1 MKIKKTSG
9 ELPAEVVVLD
19 QTVQFDDK
27 GQAEVEDGIGEV
39 LLQIPG
45 YEEYKEKPKK
55 DPIPKDDSKGKKDD
69 TSVKQAPPLDDQ
81 GAGTATPPE
90 SKE

>member
-9 ELPAEVVVLD
+9 EVPAEVIVLD
-19 QTVQFDDK
+19 QTVEFDGK
-27 GQAEVEDGIGEV
+27 GLADVDDDIGEV

-55 DPIPKDDSKGKKDD
+55 DPVPKDDGKAKKDD
-69 TSVKQAPPLDDQ
+69 TSGRQVPPPDDQ
-81 GAGTATPPE
+81 GAVAPSE
-90 SKE
+90 AKE